1 MDEFELITRCFHAR
15 TARRRGTVLGIG
27 DDAALLDTG
36 GLPLANARATARF
49 AGGNDAGG
57 IARRAFGTAF
67 IRLAAQAVTPRWA
80 TLGLTL
86 EAGDPDW
93 IERFAAAT
101 AAVCEACGVELIGG
115 DTTRG
120 PGRATVFA
128 LGTGNAPAREPA
140 PGAGGAPPHE
150 PAPGAGSAPPNES
163 VPGAGSAP
171 PNESV
176 PGAGGAPPHQSATG
190 VGSAPPHEPA
200 MGAGSALS
208 GGLAPARGAEFAVR
222 LSLDASTHSP
232 EHALA
237 DIVST
242 CAAIAARGAEVRC
255 GESPQAGEPGD
266 AGLTLDVVARTD
278 ADGLRALRA
287 IAGRRRI
294 STTNL
299 DDGG

>member
-1 MDEFELITRCFHAR
+1 MDEFELIERCFRAR

-36 GLPLANARATARF
+36 GLPLANARATTRF
-49 AGGNDAGG
+49 ADRDDAGEV
-57 IARRAFGTAF
+57 ARRAFGAAF

-86 EAGDPDW
+86 EAGGSDW
-93 IERFAAAT
+93 VERFAAAT
-101 AAVCEACGVELIGG
+101 AAVCEACGVELVGG

-128 LGTGNAPAREPA
+128 LGTGSALARESA

-150 PAPGAGSAPPNES
+150 PAPGAGGAPPHE
-163 VPGAGSAP
+163 PAPEAGSAP

-176 PGAGGAPPHQSATG
+176 P
-190 VGSAPPHEPA
+190 E
-200 MGAGSALS
+200 AGSALPRELVQGAGGIPS
-208 GGLAPARGAEFAVR
+208 PGLAPARGAEFPVR
-222 LSLDASTHSP
+222 LSLDASTNSP

-242 CAAIAARGAEVRC
+242 CVALAARGAEVRC
-255 GESPQAGEPGD
+255 GDSPEAGKPGD
-266 AGLTLDVVARTD
+266 AGRTLDVVVRTD
-278 ADGLRALRA
+278 AQGLHSLRSVA
-287 IAGRRRI
+287 DRRRI
-294 STTNL
+294 STTSL
-299 DDGG
+299 DDSG